1 MSKTY
6 EYVCHRMMNDLEIR
20 EKKVLELTDEGNDD
34 EREGDAQGNFLDGDS
49 TRTREFWIKVKIQGS
64 LDNL

>member
-1 MSKTY
+1 
-6 EYVCHRMMNDLEIR
+6 MMNDLEIR

-49 TRTREFWIKVKIQGS
+49 TGSREFWIKVKKQGS

>member
-1 MSKTY
+1 
-6 EYVCHRMMNDLEIR
+6 MMNDLEIR

-49 TRTREFWIKVKIQGS
+49 TRTREFWIKVKTQGS